1 MAGYFDED
9 KPAGDQAVAE
19 PPDNTSPEA
28 TDVTKVGQ
36 AAPQGAAQARIY
48 QGGIEYD
55 PKTALPRGYAQQP
68 GGQDPHTQALLGQ
81 AFSQLPHEM
90 QQQYWADQL
99 KLSQAEQFRM
109 QKLRNGKSAIAEALS
124 NKTITP
130 EVAAAA
136 NIQLDTGLNVLQ
148 IKAMQGAAVEQQIH
162 QQREQAALDRAT
174 QNAITVKQKNAEN
187 IDKMIAV
194 TGIVGGFPGAPQGAE
209 QMAQH
214 LFVDHQGDIKEVPGF
229 ETSAHLERLQKAQE
243 ARQIREDAQTAAAD
257 KKETELQHKDK
268 EFHAKHLDQA
278 VKEVDATIAKG
289 KDEKTGFDP
298 APWKG
303 HESDMRRVM
312 IDKWMKDRG
321 FDSDRDKHV
330 AAEAKKRADVL
341 SKEKVPAPTVK
352 PGTTASSVT
361 PGAPPPSPVAESPP
375 FKVPEEGRG
384 ESKGHP
390 FEKIDTSTL
399 APEQKSAV
407 DALKKY
413 RDLIAEKKFP
423 EQKPTYRVDQD
434 AVTGKRQTYKDQ
446 RDLKKEHLQDIDD
459 MLSVLG
465 KYGSIANMRA
475 QDPQQFERWQAQKA
489 YLKKL
494 FPDH

>member
-1 MAGYFDED
+1 MAGYFDET
-9 KPAGDQAVAE
+9 ASGIAVAPRQGSVPAE
-19 PPDNTSPEA
+19 GEAPD
-28 TDVTKVGQ
+28 TDVTKVGE
-36 AAPQGAAQARIY
+36 AAPAGAPAPRIY

-55 PKTALPRGYAQQP
+55 PQTALPKGYSQQP

-90 QQQYWADQL
+90 QQEYWVNQL

-109 QKLRNGKSAIAEALS
+109 QKMNNGLSAIDEALT

-136 NIQLDTGLNVLQ
+136 KMQLRSGLDVLHMKQ
-148 IKAMQGAAVEQQIH
+148 MQAATLEQQLH
-162 QQREQAALDRAT
+162 QQREQAQLDRAT

-214 LFVDHQGDIKEVPGF
+214 LYVDHQGDIKEVPGF
-229 ETSAHLERLQKAQE
+229 ETSVHLERLHKAQE
-243 ARQIREDAQTAAAD
+243 ARQVREDAQAAAAD

-278 VKEVDATIAKG
+278 VKEVDAIIAKG
-289 KDEKTGFDP
+289 KDEKIGFDP
-298 APWKG
+298 TPWKG
-303 HESDMRRVM
+303 NESDMRRVM

-321 FDSDRDKHV
+321 FDSDRDAHV
-330 AAEAKKRADVL
+330 AAEAKKR
-341 SKEKVPAPTVK
+341 EKVR
-352 PGTTASSVT
+352 GSVE
-361 PGAPPPSPVAESPP
+361 APPPAATPTSAPGATATPPPAVAEAPP

-384 ESKGHP
+384 ESSGHP

-413 RDLIAEKKFP
+413 RDLITEKKFP

-446 RDLKKEHLQDIDD
+446 RDLKKEHLQDVDD

-475 QDPQQFERWQAQKA
+475 QDPQQFERWQAQRA